1 MKNSI
6 GKQKDRGR
14 TDHLIE
20 TEPKSTVFLFP
31 SHIHS
36 PGKHTKSKLWSQC
49 MQHFMWCTRQRNKML
64 VLWFSA
70 CIP

>member
-6 GKQKDRGR
+6 GKQKDMGR
-14 TDHLIE
+14 IDHLIE
-20 TEPKSTVFLFP
+20 TEPKTTVFLFP

-36 PGKHTKSKLWSQC
+36 PGKHTKSELWSQC
-49 MQHFMWCTRQRNKML
+49 MENFMYHTRQRNKTL

-70 CIP
+70 YIP